1 MIRIYADF
9 NSCDEQ
15 GRVRLSTV
23 GSLKDIDRYKEI
35 LVDGMRVMLYTT
47 DEFEV
52 CGTLVFEEIWLGIPD
67 WNTIHYLSPEGASD
81 LPLK

>member
-23 GSLKDIDRYKEI
+23 GSLKDIKQYEHM
-35 LVDGMRVMLYTT
+35 LEEGMRVILYTP

-52 CGTLVFEEIWLGIPD
+52 AGILVFEDIWLGIPD
-67 WNTIHYLSPEGASD
+67 FSTINYYNPDDA
-81 LPLK
+81 PK

>member
-1 MIRIYADF
+1 MVKLYADF

-15 GRVRLSTV
+15 SRIWLNTV
-23 GSLKDIDRYKEI
+23 GSLIDIEQHKDVLEE
-35 LVDGMRVMLYTT
+35 GMKVLLYMT

-67 WNTIHYLSPEGASD
+67 FGTIRYYNPDDA
-81 LPLK
+81 PK